1 METRVSP
8 SPVWIPGI
16 VEGMDPRI
24 SENGLMEFCLQSVY
38 VRVEPQTQG
47 DPCRFLEPSLC
58 TDPFSMLFFPPSF
71 SHFNIPEQG
80 SLYPHSVGLVFC
92 LTFLCVVGSASR
104 QKAGQ
109 RQPHRMHSLLSG
121 IPSILGLPVSQY
133 LKSIVSCVFLVSKVF
148 TVGGKVWHH

>member
-1 METRVSP
+1 MFTRFSLCGRMETPVSP

-16 VEGMDPRI
+16 VERMDPRI

-71 SHFNIPEQG
+71 SHLNIPEQG
-80 SLYPHSVGLVFC
+80 SLYP
-92 LTFLCVVGSASR
+92 
-104 QKAGQ
+104 Q
-109 RQPHRMHSLLSG
+109 LSG
-121 IPSILGLPVSQY
+121 TCVLPDFP
-133 LKSIVSCVFLVSKVF
+133 LCGE
-148 TVGGKVWHH
+148 VGFQAEGRATAASSHSFSSPRDSFHSWATC